1 MLIEL
6 RIENFGIVENVR
18 FRPGRGLNVITGETG
33 AGKSLIL
40 NALAL
45 ALGGKASTGFIRNG
59 TSRAVVEAEFDI
71 SALPAVQHLVS
82 ENDLAPAD
90 GLLTLRREVYL
101 TGRPRALVNGQ
112 SVNGN
117 VLRSLGT
124 LLVEI
129 HGQHDHQRMLDSG
142 NHLDF
147 LDTCA
152 GTEELRDRVSRLHH
166 RLTEVRK
173 RLRSVSMEEEEKSQR
188 LDFLKFAIQ
197 EIEDLAPEE
206 GEFESLGQEKALIQN
221 SGRLFQDLS
230 ESYSVLYQAD
240 HSVIAGLERAEKLL
254 ERHRDLFPAASGDDS
269 LDEKLGWLRQSIYS
283 LEGVVEFLRFQ
294 TQKLQFSPER
304 LEDVEERMQAY
315 RRLHKKYGGTT
326 ALVMQ
331 KRDGFLREL
340 ASIEMSEEE
349 AELLRAELSM
359 LEEELQESARDLSLR
374 RRSVIPSLEEKL
386 GAELSRL
393 GMPGARIQVS
403 VTKEIAPDDGAG
415 GERFIVH
422 ERGLD
427 IVEFFFNANEGESL
441 QPLRKIASGGELSR
455 ITLALKSV
463 ILDRQAPATMIFD
476 EVDTGVGGE
485 VAHAIGQRL
494 RSLGERSQVLVVTH
508 LHQIASLART
518 HFRIS
523 KNSQNSRTFSR
534 VERISGDERL
544 RELARML
551 GGDDPTLLQ
560 HVRELLSRAD

>member
-6 RIENFGIVENVR
+6 RIENFGIVENAR

-33 AGKSLIL
+33 AGKSLVL
-40 NALAL
+40 NALSL

-59 TSRAVVEAEFDI
+59 TSRAVVEVEFDI
-71 SALPAVQHLVS
+71 SGLPSVQHLVS
-82 ENDLAPAD
+82 ENDLSPAD
-90 GLLTLRREVYL
+90 GLLTLRREIYL

-112 SVNGN
+112 SVNSA
-117 VLRSLGT
+117 VLRTLGT

-152 GTEELRDRVSRLHH
+152 GTEELRDQVSRLYH
-166 RLTEVRK
+166 RLAEVRK

-188 LDFLKFAIQ
+188 LDYLKFAIQ

-206 GEFESLGQEKALIQN
+206 GEFESLAQEKALIQN

-230 ESYSVLYQAD
+230 EGYSVLYQAD
-240 HSVIAGLERAEKLL
+240 HSVMAGLERTEKLL
-254 ERHRDLFPAASGDDS
+254 ERHRDLFPAPSGNDS
-269 LDEKLGWLRQSIYS
+269 LDEKLGWLRQSMFS
-283 LEGVVEFLRFQ
+283 LEGVVEFLRNQ

-304 LEDVEERMQAY
+304 LEDVEERLQSY

-326 ALVMQ
+326 ALVLQ
-331 KRDGFLREL
+331 KHDGFLREL

-349 AELLRAELSM
+349 AELLKAEMSI
-359 LEEELQESARDLSLR
+359 LEEELQDSAGELSLR

-403 VTKEIAPDDGAG
+403 VSKEVAPQGESS

-427 IVEFFFNANEGESL
+427 LVEFFFNANEGESL

-518 HFRIS
+518 HFKIS
-523 KNSQNSRTFSR
+523 KVSQNARTFSR